1 MNKPIWVNDDMIVN
15 EKIEE
20 SKTEHEEEMLKK
32 KYKNILL
39 TNLAQEYR
47 IKLDDPDG
55 KEKKYNYDDIQTNN
69 KVVTFDESIG
79 KVEAFVMFF
88 KRKKYLKNLLKTE
101 WIEYFEKLW
110 KENLSDKA
118 YKFCKDLY
126 QKYGIIPMADSKIL
140 DYFSRVMGTVYNGN
154 DLWNFTIVRDW
165 PSIEKWSGRIKHEWI
180 HKKQWWIKKRIPSLI
195 NLLEKRKE
203 LNWLVP
209 WTMDYATD
217 NQISD
222 WETYINQYKEDPI
235 KDVKPYEFKKYKI
248 KNNRFAAIQGHMQSD
263 IDDLKQDIKALKQK
277 IIDVKNG
284 NITLDNK
291 NENSFTKEERLQ
303 NLTYILDSKEEN
315 LKAMEKLQDEHYDT
329 DDWHQFITFGEQDG
343 YIYQETPEK
352 RQTNFQSEE
361 SFRKHVAI
369 DMFITHYGDKK
380 DNYKKWVEVYSRYR
394 DKVIPIME
402 EYVKVKDKAL
412 LKKKMNALFTEI
424 G

>member
-1 MNKPIWVNDDMIVN
+1 MNTNESITNDLIVT
-15 EKIEE
+15 E
-20 SKTEHEEEMLKK
+20 SHDILTTDALDINTGNCKK
-32 KYKNILL
+32 LL
-39 TNLAQEYR
+39 LENLAKEYR
-47 IKLDDPDG
+47 IKLDDPEG
-55 KEKKYNYDDIQTNN
+55 KEKKYDYNDIKTNN
-69 KVVTFDESIG
+69 KVVTLDESIG
-79 KVEAFVMFF
+79 RVEAFFMFF
-88 KRKKYLKNLLKTE
+88 KRKRYLKNLLKTE
-101 WIEYFEKLW
+101 GIEYFEKLW

-118 YKFCKDLY
+118 YTFCKDIY
-126 QKYGIIPMADSKIL
+126 QKYGIIPMADQKIL
-140 DYFSRVMGTVYNGN
+140 DYFSRVMGTIYNGN
-154 DLWNFTIVRDW
+154 DLGNFTIVRDW
-165 PSIEKWSGRIKHEWI
+165 SSIEKWPGRIKHEGI
-180 HKKQWWIKKRIPSLI
+180 HKKQGGIKKRIPSLM
-195 NLLEKRKE
+195 NLLKKRKE
-203 LNWLVP
+203 LNGLVP

-222 WETYINQYKEDPI
+222 WETYINQYKDDPI
-235 KDVKPYEFKKYKI
+235 KNVKPYEFKKYKI

-263 IDDLKQDIKALKQK
+263 IDDLKQDIKDSKQK

-291 NENSFTKEERLQ
+291 DENSFTKEERLQ
-303 NLTYILDSKEEN
+303 NLTYILDAKEEN

-329 DDWHQFITFGEQDG
+329 DDRHQFITFGEQDG

-380 DNYKKWVEVYSRYR
+380 DNYKKGVEMYNKYR
-394 DKVIPIME
+394 DKIIPIME
-402 EYVKVKDKAL
+402 EYVKIKDKAL

>member
-1 MNKPIWVNDDMIVN
+1 M
-15 EKIEE
+15 
-20 SKTEHEEEMLKK
+20 
-32 KYKNILL
+32 
-39 TNLAQEYR
+39 
-47 IKLDDPDG
+47 
-55 KEKKYNYDDIQTNN
+55 
-69 KVVTFDESIG
+69 
-79 KVEAFVMFF
+79 
-88 KRKKYLKNLLKTE
+88 
-101 WIEYFEKLW
+101 
-110 KENLSDKA
+110 
-118 YKFCKDLY
+118 
-126 QKYGIIPMADSKIL
+126 
-140 DYFSRVMGTVYNGN
+140 
-154 DLWNFTIVRDW
+154 
-165 PSIEKWSGRIKHEWI
+165 
-180 HKKQWWIKKRIPSLI
+180 
-195 NLLEKRKE
+195 
-203 LNWLVP
+203 P

-380 DNYKKWVEVYSRYR
+380 DNYKK
-394 DKVIPIME
+394 
-402 EYVKVKDKAL
+402 
-412 LKKKMNALFTEI
+412 
-424 G
+424 